1 MISNH
6 SRAILDRYA
15 LASAALSQRSGER
28 TASEAGQSVEFR
40 DFRPY
45 QPGDELRYVDWKV
58 YARTGRLYTRLYQ
71 AERTVSLHIVLDT
84 SSSMSIGY
92 KAAYARSLA
101 QLLSYVAQRD
111 SVSQVHLFDGSHNTA
126 QQGRKSIA
134 QTWDFI
140 ENAHA
145 QTNQS
150 KNTQPVAALKNFAL
164 RNRFKAGAGLALVI
178 SDLFDES
185 SLQPALAALRA
196 RGLDASFLQVMAE
209 SDLNPEEGRLELV
222 DLETQ
227 EKLLVTPE
235 EVRNYKRAVQQFVQ
249 RTRSA
254 VMGAGYRHV
263 LLRAGGGE
271 LDSLE
276 RSAFAALV
284 KAGIL
289 IKR

>member
-45 QPGDELRYVDWKV
+45 QAGDELRYVDWKV

-71 AERTVSLHIVLDT
+71 AERTVALHIVLDT
-84 SSSMSIGY
+84 SLSMSLGY
-92 KAAYARSLA
+92 KAIYARSLA

-111 SVSQVHLFDGSHNTA
+111 SVSQVHLFDGSSNTP
-126 QQGRKSIA
+126 QQGRNTIA
-134 QTWDFI
+134 QTWAFI
-140 ENAHA
+140 EKAGGE
-145 QTNQS
+145 
-150 KNTQPVAALKNFAL
+150 KPEGNTQPVAALKDFAL
-164 RNRFKAGAGLALVI
+164 RTRFKAGAGLALII
-178 SDLFDES
+178 SDLFDEA

-209 SDLNPEEGRLELV
+209 QDLNPDEGRLELV

-235 EVRNYKRAVQQFVQ
+235 EVRNYKRAVQSFVA

-254 VMGAGYRHV
+254 IMGAGFRHV
-263 LLRAGGGE
+263 LLRAGAGE
-271 LDSLE
+271 QDSIE

-289 IKR
+289 VKR